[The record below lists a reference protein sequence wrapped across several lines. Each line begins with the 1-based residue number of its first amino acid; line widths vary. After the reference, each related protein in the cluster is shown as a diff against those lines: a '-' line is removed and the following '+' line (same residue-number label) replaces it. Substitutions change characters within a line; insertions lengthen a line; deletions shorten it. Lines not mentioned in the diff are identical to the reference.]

1 MGFGDEFLVISA
13 IAYVVQIFGALA
25 LFAAAAAA
33 IYCAVQMKKVLA
45 ELGRQT
51 ATLRRLAGEPPAE
64 EEPAGE

>member
-1 MGFGDEFLVISA
+1 MGFGDEFLRFALIG
-13 IAYVVQIFGALA
+13 YVFQFIGAVA

-45 ELGRQT
+45 VLERQT

-64 EEPAGE
+64 DKVTAE